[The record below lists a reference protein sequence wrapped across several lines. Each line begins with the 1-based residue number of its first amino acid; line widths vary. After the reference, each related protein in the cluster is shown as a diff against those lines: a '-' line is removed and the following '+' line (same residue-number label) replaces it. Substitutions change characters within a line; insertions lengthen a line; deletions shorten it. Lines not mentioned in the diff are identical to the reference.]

1 MEFLQPYINIWKNFA
16 KFDGRTGVR
25 GFWMAFVVNMIIGLL
40 FGVLTQI
47 SGIFG
52 ILSSAYS
59 LAVLVPWWA
68 LMFRRLHDIGKPG
81 GWAFLS
87 LTCIG
92 VIPLIIWFVR
102 AGDPEENL
110 YGSVPEE

>member
-1 MEFLQPYINIWKNFA
+1 MQVPKINLWSLYGVCPGVHLSGGPAFNRDCINPQIY
-16 KFDGRTGVR
+16 GRRFCLLSGA
-25 GFWMAFVVNMIIGLL
+25 GGWLEAFVVNMIVGLL
-40 FGVLTQI
+40 FGFLTQI

-87 LTCIG
+87 LT
-92 VIPLIIWFVR
+92 
-102 AGDPEENL
+102 
-110 YGSVPEE
+110 

>member
-1 MEFLQPYINIWKNFA
+1 
-16 KFDGRTGVR
+16 
-25 GFWMAFVVNMIIGLL
+25 
-40 FGVLTQI
+40 
-47 SGIFG
+47 
-52 ILSSAYS
+52 
-59 LAVLVPWWA
+59 
-68 LMFRRLHDIGKPG
+68 MFRRLHDIGKPG